1 MFRPNPFEFLLNLL
15 QKCSTGTSFWKVNAF
30 LNLVC
35 HCDVADDKR
44 FVVRKR
50 FPWKIFEQIV
60 TIACFKSK
68 PLDAFCKRSALK
80 ILANFTGK
88 YLYWRIFLINLQAC
102 GPEAFLKSHSN
113 TCIFPVKFAK
123 FWRAPSVKTI
133 CKPLLLY
140 LQMILFTMH
149 EKDVAN
155 EA

>member
-1 MFRPNPFEFLLNLL
+1 MFRSNPFEFLLNLL

-60 TIACFKSK
+60 TIACFKNK

-102 GPEAFLKSHSN
+102 GPEAFLKRDSN

-123 FWRAPSVKTI
+123 CLRAPSVKTI
-133 CKPLLLY
+133 YEPLLLY
-140 LQMILFTMH
+140 LQVI
-149 EKDVAN
+149 
-155 EA
+155 